1 VIRRRRLDCGA
12 HVIGSRNWIAALS
25 GGAEPMRWSHSRQ
38 RSGRNALLGLS
49 FALAVAACAQAPVTG
64 RNQLILLP
72 ESQDADMGLQAYQQ
86 IKQEEKISNDAA
98 LNQRVQTVG
107 RRIAAVSGHP
117 EWDWQFTLFDNP
129 EPNAFALPGGK
140 VGVYTGLFK
149 VAQNDAQLAAVMG
162 HEVGHA
168 IARHGAERMS
178 HGILAQL
185 GGVAVGAATGSAA
198 VVDLYS
204 QAATLGVILPYS
216 RGQESEAD
224 EIGLMLMAEAGYDP
238 REAVKLWQNFEALSG
253 QRPPEFLSTHPSEG
267 TRIQRLQEL
276 MPKALE
282 IYEQHQG

>member
-1 VIRRRRLDCGA
+1 MPVSCPRRRRA
-12 HVIGSRNWIAALS
+12 ARNVLV
-25 GGAEPMRWSHSRQ
+25 
-38 RSGRNALLGLS
+38 GLTC
-49 FALAVAACAQAPVTG
+49 AVALVACAQAPVTG

-86 IKQEEKISNDAA
+86 IRQQEQVSRDAA

-107 RRIAAVSGHP
+107 QRIAAVSGHP

-178 HGILAQL
+178 QGILAQL
-185 GGVAVGAATGSAA
+185 GGIAVGAATGSQAY
-198 VVDLYS
+198 VDLYS

-238 REAVKLWQNFEALSG
+238 REAVKLWQNFEALGG
-253 QRPPEFLSTHPSEG
+253 QRPPEFLSTHPAEG
-267 TRIQRLQEL
+267 TRIERLQEL
-276 MPKALE
+276 MPEALE
-282 IYEQHQG
+282 VYQANRQQ

>member
-1 VIRRRRLDCGA
+1 MT
-12 HVIGSRNWIAALS
+12 S
-25 GGAEPMRWSHSRQ
+25 SHSRP
-38 RSGRNALLGLS
+38 RRAARNALAGLS
-49 FALAVAACAQAPVTG
+49 LALAVAACAQAPVTG

-86 IKQEEKISNDAA
+86 IKQEEKVSGNAA
-98 LNQRVQTVG
+98 LNQQVQTVG

-117 EWDWQFTLFDNP
+117 EWDWQFTLFENP

-178 HGILAQL
+178 QGILAQL
-185 GGVAVGAATGSAA
+185 GGVAVGAATGSQA

-238 REAVKLWQNFEALSG
+238 REAVKLWQNFATLGGE
-253 QRPPEFLSTHPSEG
+253 RPPEFLSTHPSEG

>member
-1 VIRRRRLDCGA
+1 MTR
-12 HVIGSRNWIAALS
+12 SQ
-25 GGAEPMRWSHSRQ
+25 SRQ
-38 RSGRNALLGLS
+38 RRAARNGLVGLS
-49 FALAVAACAQAPVTG
+49 FALALAACAQAPVTG

-86 IKQEEKISNDAA
+86 IKQEEKISGNAE

-238 REAVKLWQNFEALSG
+238 REAVKLWQNFEALG
-253 QRPPEFLSTHPSEG
+253 GERPPEFLSTHPSEG

-282 IYEQHQG
+282 IYEQHRGQQ

>member
-1 VIRRRRLDCGA
+1 MTSSD
-12 HVIGSRNWIAALS
+12 
-25 GGAEPMRWSHSRQ
+25 PRQ
-38 RSGRNALLGLS
+38 RRTARNALVGLS
-49 FALAVAACAQAPVTG
+49 LALALAACAQAPVTG
-64 RNQLILLP
+64 RSQLILLP

-86 IKQEEKISNDAA
+86 IQQEEKISSNAE

-185 GGVAVGAATGSAA
+185 GGVAVGAATGSSAI
-198 VVDLYS
+198 VDLYS

-238 REAVKLWQNFEALSG
+238 REAVKLWQNFEALASE
-253 QRPPEFLSTHPSEG
+253 RPPEFLSTHPSEG

-276 MPKALE
+276 MPKALQ
-282 IYEQHQG
+282 IYQQHQG

>member
-1 VIRRRRLDCGA
+1 MPR
-12 HVIGSRNWIAALS
+12 
-25 GGAEPMRWSHSRQ
+25 SHSRR
-38 RSGRNALLGLS
+38 RSAVRNAFAGLS
-49 FALAVAACAQAPVTG
+49 FVVAVAACAQAPVTG

-178 HGILAQL
+178 QGILAQL
-185 GGVAVGAATGSAA
+185 GGVAVGAATGSQAY
-198 VVDLYS
+198 VDLYS

-238 REAVKLWQNFEALSG
+238 REAIKLWQNFEALG
-253 QRPPEFLSTHPSEG
+253 GERPPEFLSTHPAEG
-267 TRIQRLQEL
+267 TRIERLREL

-282 IYEQHQG
+282 VYEDQQ

>member
-1 VIRRRRLDCGA
+1 MPHDHSRRRHPA
-12 HVIGSRNWIAALS
+12 
-25 GGAEPMRWSHSRQ
+25 
-38 RSGRNALLGLS
+38 RSGLAGLS
-49 FALAVAACAQAPVTG
+49 FALAVAACAQAPMTG
-64 RNQLILLP
+64 RSQLILLP
-72 ESQDADMGLQAYQQ
+72 ESQDAEMGLQAYQQ
-86 IKQEEKISNDAA
+86 IKQQEKISSDAA

-107 RRIAAVSGHP
+107 KRIAAVSGHP
-117 EWDWQFTLFDNP
+117 EWDWQFTLFDNL

-185 GGVAVGAATGSAA
+185 GGVAVGAATGSQAY
-198 VVDLYS
+198 VDIYS
-204 QAATLGVILPYS
+204 QVATLGVILPYS

-238 REAVKLWQNFEALSG
+238 REAVKLWQNFEALGG

-267 TRIQRLQEL
+267 TRIQRLQAL

-282 IYEQHQG
+282 VYQPHQG